1 MNSKGIV
8 WSLYR
13 SGTYPETPDG
23 ISKECFRSKVRQW
36 KRIEDELGADALKP
50 KHTQKVWTPEEKLE
64 LVAKVIA
71 GASIISVL
79 LMQELMMACY
89 INGLTNI
96 RFTATMVLYQSRKV
110 VSLKILI

>member
-8 WSLYR
+8 WSFIDLEH
-13 SGTYPETPDG
+13 TPETPDD
-23 ISKECFRSKVRQW
+23 ISKECFRSKIRQW

-64 LVAKVIA
+64 FVAKVIA
-71 GASIISVL
+71 GASIISVAL
-79 LMQELMMACY
+79 NAG
-89 INGLTNI
+89 INDGMLFNGVTNI
-96 RFTATMVLYQSRKV
+96 RFTSTMVLYQSRKV